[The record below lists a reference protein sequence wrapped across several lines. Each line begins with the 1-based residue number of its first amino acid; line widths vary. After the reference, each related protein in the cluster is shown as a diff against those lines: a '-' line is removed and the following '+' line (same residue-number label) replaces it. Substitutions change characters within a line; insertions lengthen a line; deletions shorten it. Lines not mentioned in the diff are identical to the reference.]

1 MNVRCAKGPIAM
13 ASSASSHGMNV
24 VVELIKGFINPRSV
38 YAAFQKSWTARHQLT
53 KVKVSGL
60 AFPEG
65 PRWHDGKLWFSDMH
79 SLSVLTMEADGTLET
94 VCRVENCPSGL
105 GWLPDGRLLVVSMK
119 DKRVLRREHS
129 GELVEH
135 ASLSRASP
143 RSRPTT
149 WWSTRKGRAYVGH
162 FGFDIEPP
170 GGNFQFKAASLI
182 RVDPDGKVATAAEPL
197 AFPNG
202 AVITPDGKTLIVGET
217 YGCRLTAFTLGAN
230 GELTER
236 RVWAKAAARHDPG
249 RHLPRS
255 AGRRV
260 GGQLAVTRVHPRPR
274 GREGDGLRQAHAR
287 RLRVRVGRG
296 GRAHAVRLHREGLQ
310 FGKLREEQAGLH
322 RGGSRRARGV
332 SEPALKN
339 LHTCVA
345 GLLPVESGGP

>member
-1 MNVRCAKGPIAM
+1 MPMNSWRTLMVVACLTAHGQALLMAPIPKLAVRPYMGSHLRQNVRCAKGPIAM

-149 WWSTRKGRAYVGH
+149 WWSTRK
-162 FGFDIEPP
+162 
-170 GGNFQFKAASLI
+170 
-182 RVDPDGKVATAAEPL
+182 
-197 AFPNG
+197 
-202 AVITPDGKTLIVGET
+202 
-217 YGCRLTAFTLGAN
+217 
-230 GELTER
+230 
-236 RVWAKAAARHDPG
+236 AARTSATLASTSSRQEG
-249 RHLPRS
+249 IFSSRRPRS
-255 AGRRV
+255 FVWTRMGRW
-260 GGQLAVTRVHPRPR
+260 RPQR
-274 GREGDGLRQAHAR
+274 SRSRFRTAPSLLPTAR
-287 RLRVRVGRG
+287 RSSL
-296 GRAHAVRLHREGLQ
+296 
-310 FGKLREEQAGLH
+310 
-322 RGGSRRARGV
+322 ARGM
-332 SEPALKN
+332 A
-339 LHTCVA
+339 VA
-345 GLLPVESGGP
+345 SPRSRWVRTAS